1 MKNFTLRSKRSGFT
15 MLELVMV
22 IIVMG
27 IIASVAMPQMDRDTK
42 QEGADIVLSDI
53 RLTQHMA
60 LMDYR
65 HSFNNSRWQR
75 SFWKF
80 SVESCASDT
89 GLFIG
94 IGSDKDYEGDT
105 DEIEAALDSANG
117 KPMFWSNQR
126 ECTNGGDN
134 TVSSEIFITKKYGIK
149 AIEGRGGCD
158 GIQHIGFDHLGR
170 PHVSFSNSKSPDYST
185 LMDKICTFKFT
196 LKNNDIFEISILP
209 ESGHAF
215 IVGQEDS

>member
-1 MKNFTLRSKRSGFT
+1 MKNFTYRSKRSGFT

-42 QEGADIVLSDI
+42 QEGADTILSDI
-53 RLTQHMA
+53 RLTQLMA

-65 HSFNNSRWQR
+65 QAFNKPKWQR

-80 SVESCASDT
+80 SVESCASGT
-89 GLFIG
+89 GLFVG
-94 IGSDKDYEGDT
+94 VGSDKNLEGDT
-105 DEIEAALDSANG
+105 DEKEAAIDSANG
-117 KPMFWSNQR
+117 KPMFWRNQE

-134 TVSSEIFITKKYGIK
+134 SVSSEIFITKKYGIK
-149 AIEGRGGCD
+149 EIKGEGGCKN
-158 GIQHIGFDHLGR
+158 IQHIGFDHLGR
-170 PHVSFSNSKSPDYST
+170 PHVSFSTSTKPDYST
-185 LMDKICTFKFT
+185 YMDKACTFTF
-196 LKNNDIFEISILP
+196 LLQNSDSFQIRILP
-209 ESGHAF
+209 ESGYAF

>member
-1 MKNFTLRSKRSGFT
+1 MKNFTFRSKRSGFT

-42 QEGADIVLSDI
+42 QEGADIILSDI
-53 RLTQHMA
+53 RLTQHLA

-65 HSFNNSRWQR
+65 HSFTNAKWQR

-80 SVESCASDT
+80 SVESCASGT
-89 GLFIG
+89 GLFVG

-105 DEIEAALDSANG
+105 DKIEATLDSANG
-117 KPMFWSNQR
+117 KPMFWSNQD
-126 ECTNGGDN
+126 ECINGGDN
-134 TVSSEIFITKKYGIK
+134 TVSDEIFITKKYGIES
-149 AIEGRGGCD
+149 IVGTGGCKD
-158 GIQHIGFDHLGR
+158 IQHIGFDHLGR
-170 PHVSFSNSKSPDYST
+170 PHVSFSSSGSPDYST
-185 LMDKICTFKFT
+185 LMDETCTFKFT
-196 LKNNDIFEISILP
+196 LINKEEFEISILP
-209 ESGHAF
+209 ESGYAF